1 MSEPLNSQSEASNES
16 VAEVVAEPAAEVVAT
31 PADEAMV
38 PSHLR
43 DYEHTFE
50 TTGLESSRLS
60 CPPLQDA
67 DGEPCLDAPLEEPK
81 LEEPKLEVCEMP
93 CQKQLAVE
101 SVEMSVESSLS
112 GHVVPEVTIEG

>member
-16 VAEVVAEPAAEVVAT
+16 VAESVADVVAEVVAT
-31 PADEAMV
+31 PTDEAMV
-38 PSHLR
+38 PSLC
-43 DYEHTFE
+43 DYEHPFE
-50 TTGLESSRLS
+50 SMSLESSCLS

-67 DGEPCLDAPLEEPK
+67 DGQACLDAPPEEPK

>member
-16 VAEVVAEPAAEVVAT
+16 VVESVAEVVAT
-31 PADEAMV
+31 AAEEATV

-43 DYEHTFE
+43 AYERLLE
-50 TTGLESSRLS
+50 TESLESSCFS
-60 CPPLQDA
+60 CPLLQDA
-67 DGEPCLDAPLEEPK
+67 DGQVCLDAPLEEPK
-81 LEEPKLEVCEMP
+81 LEVCETP